1 MTGREP
7 PFDPNSNSRNNRSPS
22 TSISSGTGKS
32 SWKSSSY
39 SPSQSANN
47 GGGFDITRYKLR
59 SVLTHPLGL
68 PLLFAFHDEETDK
81 MKYLPQTRT
90 QFNQEQIKTLDG
102 LFQKAVEGT
111 ENKQDENEVKE
122 KPITERLTALINEQ
136 CETLK
141 YGALSEVSIKD
152 DNNQKKGVMDI
163 ILTHDENKNQAF
175 ETPPLAV
182 LEFGLNAGDWWS
194 KFHQGTLYIE
204 MMMNLALQ
212 NLTFDQP
219 ILLMIVTID
228 KTKNSK
234 IVSESNFRMGVF
246 LCVPK
251 GGNSAKGD
259 RYRISLLW
267 HSQTNSLSNA
277 SVLFGKFLRITADFA
292 SWRNEHQSPSG
303 YEYFSSNCCK
313 VATRDIKGE
322 ETAMVLRSYD
332 NRGRKTDRNP
342 EIYLTVKELVGN
354 VEVVF
359 GDTNFGNHNVD
370 EKEPPNQFEELLN
383 QPSQELE
390 EKEELWTRSS
400 EDLLIIAVPYRDGR
414 HYAVSPADF
423 LPIIDQLQALHREGF
438 VHGDIRAYNIVFKD
452 DEKGWLIDFD
462 FGGKSDV
469 QPYPKGYRQSLN
481 DGTRMGV
488 EGKAITKYHDW
499 FALGKLMFSI
509 HSIPADAEYNE
520 MSRLEKYWTPLEE
533 DWCTDKNIEALK
545 DFLGQ
550 FIGKTIT
557 MKLHPRFGAAVKENT
572 TKAQITKKGATGKP
586 PNQFEEYLDQSSE
599 DLKER
604 EEFWTRS
611 SQDLLIIAVPYRDG
625 RHYAKS
631 PADFLP
637 IIDQLQALH
646 KAGFVHG
653 DIRAFNTVFKD
664 YKEGW
669 LIDFDF
675 GGRSDV
681 QTYPTGYRTAL
692 VDGTRMGEERETI
705 TKYHDWYAL
714 GMLMFTIH
722 KIPAD
727 ALTTVEMFRLKDRWI
742 LLKEQGCTEKDI
754 DTLKAFLQQ
763 FIGKTTTMKLDPP
776 FGAAVKENTTKAQ
789 ITKKGATG
797 SPLQ

>member
-7 PFDPNSNSRNNRSPS
+7 PFDPNSNSRNKRSPL
-22 TSISSGTGKS
+22 TSISSGTGTS
-32 SWKSSSY
+32 SWKSSSD
-39 SPSQSANN
+39 SPSHISNN
-47 GGGFDITRYKLR
+47 GGGLYVAHHKLR
-59 SVLTHPLGL
+59 SVLSHPLGL
-68 PLLFAFHDEETDK
+68 PLLFAFHDKETEN
-81 MKYLPQTRT
+81 MKYLSQTRT
-90 QFNQEQIKTLDG
+90 QFAQEQIETLDG

-111 ENKQDENEVKE
+111 EKKQDENEVKE
-122 KPITERLTALINEQ
+122 KPITGLLTKLIEEQ
-136 CETLK
+136 CQTLR
-141 YGALSEVSIKD
+141 YRALSEVSIKD
-152 DNNQKKGVMDI
+152 DKNQKKGVMDI

-228 KTKNSK
+228 KTKTKNSN

-292 SWRNEHQSPSG
+292 SWRHEHQSPGG

-313 VATRDIKGE
+313 VATRDSNGE

-342 EIYLTVKELVGN
+342 EIYLTVKELVGD

-359 GDTNFGNHNVD
+359 GDANFGNHNVE
-370 EKEPPNQFEELLN
+370 EKEPPNQFEELSN

-390 EKEELWTRSS
+390 LKEEL
-400 EDLLIIAVPYRDGR
+400 
-414 HYAVSPADF
+414 
-423 LPIIDQLQALHREGF
+423 
-438 VHGDIRAYNIVFKD
+438 
-452 DEKGWLIDFD
+452 
-462 FGGKSDV
+462 
-469 QPYPKGYRQSLN
+469 
-481 DGTRMGV
+481 
-488 EGKAITKYHDW
+488 
-499 FALGKLMFSI
+499 
-509 HSIPADAEYNE
+509 
-520 MSRLEKYWTPLEE
+520 
-533 DWCTDKNIEALK
+533 
-545 DFLGQ
+545 
-550 FIGKTIT
+550 
-557 MKLHPRFGAAVKENT
+557 
-572 TKAQITKKGATGKP
+572 
-586 PNQFEEYLDQSSE
+586 
-599 DLKER
+599 
-604 EEFWTRS
+604 WTRS

-625 RHYAKS
+625 RHYAES

-653 DIRAFNTVFKD
+653 DIRAFNIVFKD
-664 YKEGW
+664 DEKGW

-681 QTYPTGYRTAL
+681 QTYPTGYRRNL
-692 VDGTRMGEERETI
+692 DDGTRMGEERETI
-705 TKYHDWYAL
+705 TKYHDWYAF
-714 GMLMFTIH
+714 GMLMFSIH
-722 KIPAD
+722 YIPKDAEYDEMNRLKEDWTDLEENMCTEDAID
-727 ALTTVEMFRLKDRWI
+727 ALKLF
-742 LLKEQGCTEKDI
+742 LL
-754 DTLKAFLQQ
+754 Q
-763 FIGKTTTMKLDPP
+763 FCGGSTTMKLHRP
-776 FGAAVKENTTKAQ
+776 FMVALKKSTKKPQA
-789 ITKKGATG
+789 TEKGATG

>member
-7 PFDPNSNSRNNRSPS
+7 PFDPNSNSRNKRSPL

-32 SWKSSSY
+32 SWNSSSD
-39 SPSQSANN
+39 SPSHISNN
-47 GGGFDITRYKLR
+47 VGGFDIAHHKLR

-68 PLLFAFHDEETDK
+68 PLLFAFHDEETEN
-81 MKYLPQTRT
+81 MKYLSQTRT
-90 QFNQEQIKTLDG
+90 QFTQEQIETLDG
-102 LFQKAVEGT
+102 LFQKAVEGK

-122 KPITERLTALINEQ
+122 KPITERLTAMIKEQ

-141 YGALSEVSIKD
+141 YGALCEVSIKGD
-152 DNNQKKGVMDI
+152 ENNTKGRMGI
-163 ILTHDENKNQAF
+163 LLTHAENKNQAF

-212 NLTFDQP
+212 NLTFDQS

-228 KTKNSK
+228 KDKNSN
-234 IVSESNFRMGVF
+234 IVPESNFRMGVF

-292 SWRNEHQSPSG
+292 SWRHEHQSPSG

-313 VATRDIKGE
+313 VATRDSNGE

-342 EIYLTVKELVGN
+342 EIYLTVKELVGD

-359 GDTNFGNHNVD
+359 GDANFGNHNVD
-370 EKEPPNQFEELLN
+370 EKEPPNQLEELLN

-400 EDLLIIAVPYRDGR
+400 
-414 HYAVSPADF
+414 
-423 LPIIDQLQALHREGF
+423 
-438 VHGDIRAYNIVFKD
+438 
-452 DEKGWLIDFD
+452 
-462 FGGKSDV
+462 
-469 QPYPKGYRQSLN
+469 
-481 DGTRMGV
+481 
-488 EGKAITKYHDW
+488 
-499 FALGKLMFSI
+499 
-509 HSIPADAEYNE
+509 
-520 MSRLEKYWTPLEE
+520 
-533 DWCTDKNIEALK
+533 
-545 DFLGQ
+545 
-550 FIGKTIT
+550 
-557 MKLHPRFGAAVKENT
+557 
-572 TKAQITKKGATGKP
+572 
-586 PNQFEEYLDQSSE
+586 
-599 DLKER
+599 
-604 EEFWTRS
+604 
-611 SQDLLIIAVPYRDG
+611 QDLLIIAVPYRNG
-625 RHYAKS
+625 RHYAES

-763 FIGKTTTMKLDPP
+763 FIGKTTTMELNHQFK
-776 FGAAVKENTTKAQ
+776 AAVKRSKESQ
-789 ITKKGATG
+789 VTKKGATG

>member
-7 PFDPNSNSRNNRSPS
+7 PFDPNSNSRNKRSPL
-22 TSISSGTGKS
+22 TSISSGTGTS
-32 SWKSSSY
+32 SWKSSSD
-39 SPSQSANN
+39 SPSHISNN
-47 GGGFDITRYKLR
+47 GGGLYVAHHKLR
-59 SVLTHPLGL
+59 SVLSHPLGL
-68 PLLFAFHDEETDK
+68 PLLFAFHDKETEN
-81 MKYLPQTRT
+81 MKYLSQTRT
-90 QFNQEQIKTLDG
+90 QFAQEQIEALDG

-111 ENKQDENEVKE
+111 EKKQDENEVKE
-122 KPITERLTALINEQ
+122 KPITERLTAMIKEQ
-136 CETLK
+136 CQTLR
-141 YGALSEVSIKD
+141 YRALSEVSIKD

-292 SWRNEHQSPSG
+292 SWRHEHQSPSG

-313 VATRDIKGE
+313 VATRDSNGE

-342 EIYLTVKELVGN
+342 EIYLTVKELVGD

-359 GDTNFGNHNVD
+359 GDANFGNHNVE
-370 EKEPPNQFEELLN
+370 EKEPPNQLEELSN

-390 EKEELWTRSS
+390 LKEEL
-400 EDLLIIAVPYRDGR
+400 
-414 HYAVSPADF
+414 
-423 LPIIDQLQALHREGF
+423 
-438 VHGDIRAYNIVFKD
+438 
-452 DEKGWLIDFD
+452 
-462 FGGKSDV
+462 
-469 QPYPKGYRQSLN
+469 
-481 DGTRMGV
+481 
-488 EGKAITKYHDW
+488 
-499 FALGKLMFSI
+499 
-509 HSIPADAEYNE
+509 
-520 MSRLEKYWTPLEE
+520 
-533 DWCTDKNIEALK
+533 
-545 DFLGQ
+545 
-550 FIGKTIT
+550 
-557 MKLHPRFGAAVKENT
+557 
-572 TKAQITKKGATGKP
+572 
-586 PNQFEEYLDQSSE
+586 
-599 DLKER
+599 
-604 EEFWTRS
+604 WTRS
-611 SQDLLIIAVPYRDG
+611 SQDLLIIAVPYRDASSSSQG
-625 RHYAKS
+625 RLC
-631 PADFLP
+631 PR
-637 IIDQLQALH
+637 
-646 KAGFVHG
+646 

-664 YKEGW
+664 DEKGW

-714 GMLMFTIH
+714 GKLMFSIH
-722 KIPAD
+722 YIPKDAEYDEMNRLKEDWTDLEENMCTEDAID
-727 ALTTVEMFRLKDRWI
+727 ALKLF
-742 LLKEQGCTEKDI
+742 LL
-754 DTLKAFLQQ
+754 Q
-763 FIGKTTTMKLDPP
+763 FCGGSTTMKLHRP
-776 FGAAVKENTTKAQ
+776 FMVALKKCTKKPQ

>member
-7 PFDPNSNSRNNRSPS
+7 PFDPNSNSRNKRSPL
-22 TSISSGTGKS
+22 TSISSGTGTS
-32 SWKSSSY
+32 SWKSSSD
-39 SPSQSANN
+39 SPSHISNN
-47 GGGFDITRYKLR
+47 GGGLYVAHHKLR
-59 SVLTHPLGL
+59 SVLSHPLGL
-68 PLLFAFHDEETDK
+68 PLLFAFHDKETEN
-81 MKYLPQTRT
+81 MKYLSQTRT
-90 QFNQEQIKTLDG
+90 QFAQEQIETLDG

-111 ENKQDENEVKE
+111 EKKQDENEVKE
-122 KPITERLTALINEQ
+122 KPITGLLTKLIEEQ
-136 CETLK
+136 CQTLR
-141 YGALSEVSIKD
+141 YRALSEVSIKD

-228 KTKNSK
+228 KTKTKNSN

-292 SWRNEHQSPSG
+292 SWRHEHQSPGG

-313 VATRDIKGE
+313 VATRDSNGE

-342 EIYLTVKELVGN
+342 EIYLTVKELVGD

-359 GDTNFGNHNVD
+359 GDANFGNHNVE
-370 EKEPPNQFEELLN
+370 EKEPPNQFEELSN

-390 EKEELWTRSS
+390 LKEEL
-400 EDLLIIAVPYRDGR
+400 
-414 HYAVSPADF
+414 
-423 LPIIDQLQALHREGF
+423 
-438 VHGDIRAYNIVFKD
+438 
-452 DEKGWLIDFD
+452 
-462 FGGKSDV
+462 
-469 QPYPKGYRQSLN
+469 
-481 DGTRMGV
+481 
-488 EGKAITKYHDW
+488 
-499 FALGKLMFSI
+499 
-509 HSIPADAEYNE
+509 
-520 MSRLEKYWTPLEE
+520 
-533 DWCTDKNIEALK
+533 
-545 DFLGQ
+545 
-550 FIGKTIT
+550 
-557 MKLHPRFGAAVKENT
+557 
-572 TKAQITKKGATGKP
+572 
-586 PNQFEEYLDQSSE
+586 
-599 DLKER
+599 
-604 EEFWTRS
+604 WTRS

-625 RHYAKS
+625 RHYAES

-653 DIRAFNTVFKD
+653 DIRAFNIVFKD
-664 YKEGW
+664 DEKGW

-681 QTYPTGYRTAL
+681 QTYPTGYRRNL
-692 VDGTRMGEERETI
+692 DDGTRMGEERETI
-705 TKYHDWYAL
+705 TKYHDWYAF
-714 GMLMFTIH
+714 GKLMFTIH
-722 KIPAD
+722 FLPFNDEYNVKQWIFAIPDLCTNNNID
-727 ALTTVEMFRLKDRWI
+727 ALKV
-742 LLKEQGCTEKDI
+742 
-754 DTLKAFLQQ
+754 FLQQ
-763 FIGKTTTMKLDPP
+763 FCNRQTELMLIPP
-776 FGAAVKENTTKAQ
+776 FEAAVKRSKESH

>member
-1 MTGREP
+1 M
-7 PFDPNSNSRNNRSPS
+7 SNPEVQ
-22 TSISSGTGKS
+22 SSKRGVHQRRQQ
-32 SWKSSSY
+32 
-39 SPSQSANN
+39 P
-47 GGGFDITRYKLR
+47 
-59 SVLTHPLGL
+59 
-68 PLLFAFHDEETDK
+68 
-81 MKYLPQTRT
+81 
-90 QFNQEQIKTLDG
+90 
-102 LFQKAVEGT
+102 
-111 ENKQDENEVKE
+111 
-122 KPITERLTALINEQ
+122 
-136 CETLK
+136 
-141 YGALSEVSIKD
+141 
-152 DNNQKKGVMDI
+152 KKGVMDI
-163 ILTHDENKNQAF
+163 ILTHGEIKNQTF

-251 GGNSAKGD
+251 GGNSVKGD
-259 RYRISLLW
+259 RYCISLLW

-277 SVLFGKFLRITADFA
+277 SVLFGKFLRIMADFA

-313 VATRDIKGE
+313 VATRDSNGE

-342 EIYLTVKELVGN
+342 EIYLTVKELVGD

-359 GDTNFGNHNVD
+359 GDANFGNHNVE
-370 EKEPPNQFEELLN
+370 EKEPPNQFEELSN

-390 EKEELWTRSS
+390 LKEELWTRSS

-414 HYAVSPADF
+414 HYAESPADF
-423 LPIIDQLQALHREGF
+423 LPIIDQLQALHR
-438 VHGDIRAYNIVFKD
+438 
-452 DEKGWLIDFD
+452 
-462 FGGKSDV
+462 
-469 QPYPKGYRQSLN
+469 
-481 DGTRMGV
+481 
-488 EGKAITKYHDW
+488 
-499 FALGKLMFSI
+499 
-509 HSIPADAEYNE
+509 
-520 MSRLEKYWTPLEE
+520 
-533 DWCTDKNIEALK
+533 
-545 DFLGQ
+545 
-550 FIGKTIT
+550 
-557 MKLHPRFGAAVKENT
+557 
-572 TKAQITKKGATGKP
+572 
-586 PNQFEEYLDQSSE
+586 
-599 DLKER
+599 
-604 EEFWTRS
+604 
-611 SQDLLIIAVPYRDG
+611 
-625 RHYAKS
+625 
-631 PADFLP
+631 
-637 IIDQLQALH
+637 
-646 KAGFVHG
+646 AGFVHG
-653 DIRAFNTVFKD
+653 DIRAFNIVFKD
-664 YKEGW
+664 DEKGW

-722 KIPAD
+722 KIPED
-727 ALTTVEMFRLKDRWI
+727 ALTTVEMYRLEKHWI
-742 LLKEQGCTEKDI
+742 VLKEQGCTEKDI

-763 FIGKTTTMKLDPP
+763 FVRKATTMELNHS
-776 FGAAVKENTTKAQ
+776 FETAVKRSKESH

>member
-7 PFDPNSNSRNNRSPS
+7 PFDPNFNSRNKRSPL
-22 TSISSGTGKS
+22 TSISSGTGTS
-32 SWKSSSY
+32 SWKSSSD
-39 SPSQSANN
+39 SPSQSWNN
-47 GGGFDITRYKLR
+47 GLGLYVAHHKLR

-68 PLLFAFHDEETDK
+68 PLLFAFHDKETEN
-81 MKYLPQTRT
+81 MKYLSQTRT
-90 QFNQEQIKTLDG
+90 QFTQEQIETLDG

-111 ENKQDENEVKE
+111 EKKQDENEVKE
-122 KPITERLTALINEQ
+122 KPITGLLTKLIEEQ
-136 CETLK
+136 CQTLR
-141 YGALSEVSIKD
+141 YRALSEVSIKD

-163 ILTHDENKNQAF
+163 ILTQDENKNQAF

-204 MMMNLALQ
+204 MMINLALQ

-313 VATRDIKGE
+313 VATRDSKGE

-342 EIYLTVKELVGN
+342 EIYRTVKELVGG

-359 GDTNFGNHNVD
+359 GDENFVNHNVD
-370 EKEPPNQFEELLN
+370 EKQPPDQLEELLN

-390 EKEELWTRSS
+390 LK
-400 EDLLIIAVPYRDGR
+400 
-414 HYAVSPADF
+414 
-423 LPIIDQLQALHREGF
+423 
-438 VHGDIRAYNIVFKD
+438 
-452 DEKGWLIDFD
+452 
-462 FGGKSDV
+462 
-469 QPYPKGYRQSLN
+469 
-481 DGTRMGV
+481 
-488 EGKAITKYHDW
+488 
-499 FALGKLMFSI
+499 
-509 HSIPADAEYNE
+509 
-520 MSRLEKYWTPLEE
+520 
-533 DWCTDKNIEALK
+533 EAL
-545 DFLGQ
+545 
-550 FIGKTIT
+550 
-557 MKLHPRFGAAVKENT
+557 
-572 TKAQITKKGATGKP
+572 
-586 PNQFEEYLDQSSE
+586 
-599 DLKER
+599 
-604 EEFWTRS
+604 WTRS

-625 RHYAKS
+625 RHYAES

-653 DIRAFNTVFKD
+653 DIRAFNIVFKD
-664 YKEGW
+664 DEKGW

-714 GMLMFTIH
+714 GMLMFTVH

-727 ALTTVEMFRLKDRWI
+727 ALSSENLLMIYRWI
-742 LLKEQGCTEKDI
+742 NLEEGMCKDEEINALKV
-754 DTLKAFLQQ
+754 FLQQ
-763 FIGKTTTMKLDPP
+763 FVRKATTMELNHS
-776 FGAAVKENTTKAQ
+776 FETAVKRSKESH

-797 SPLQ
+797 SPLL

>member
-141 YGALSEVSIKD
+141 YGALSEVSIKGD
-152 DNNQKKGVMDI
+152 EHQKKGVMDI
-163 ILTHDENKNQAF
+163 ILTHAKNKNQAF

-194 KFHQGTLYIE
+194 KLHQGTLYLE
-204 MMMNLALQ
+204 MMNLALQ
-212 NLTFDQP
+212 NLTIDQP
-219 ILLMIVTID
+219 ILLMIVTVD
-228 KTKNSK
+228 RNSNSDNNSK
-234 IVSESNFRMGVF
+234 SNFRMGVF
-246 LCVPK
+246 LYVPK
-251 GGNSAKGD
+251 GANSSKGD

-267 HSQTNSLSNA
+267 HSKTSDKSDA
-277 SVLFGKFLRITADFA
+277 SKYFGNFLRVTADFA
-292 SWRNEHQSPSG
+292 SWRRNHQSPSG

-313 VATRDIKGE
+313 VATLDSNSKE
-322 ETAMVLRSYD
+322 MAMVLRSYD

-342 EIYLTVKELVGN
+342 EIYLSGKVGD

-370 EKEPPNQFEELLN
+370 EKEPPNQFEEL
-383 QPSQELE
+383 
-390 EKEELWTRSS
+390 
-400 EDLLIIAVPYRDGR
+400 
-414 HYAVSPADF
+414 
-423 LPIIDQLQALHREGF
+423 
-438 VHGDIRAYNIVFKD
+438 
-452 DEKGWLIDFD
+452 
-462 FGGKSDV
+462 
-469 QPYPKGYRQSLN
+469 
-481 DGTRMGV
+481 
-488 EGKAITKYHDW
+488 
-499 FALGKLMFSI
+499 
-509 HSIPADAEYNE
+509 
-520 MSRLEKYWTPLEE
+520 
-533 DWCTDKNIEALK
+533 
-545 DFLGQ
+545 
-550 FIGKTIT
+550 
-557 MKLHPRFGAAVKENT
+557 
-572 TKAQITKKGATGKP
+572 
-586 PNQFEEYLDQSSE
+586 LDQSSE

-625 RHYAKS
+625 RHYAVS

-637 IIDQLQALH
+637 IIDQLQTLH
-646 KAGFVHG
+646 EAGFVHG
-653 DIRAFNTVFKD
+653 DIRAYNIVFKD
-664 YKEGW
+664 EKEGW

-675 GGRSDV
+675 GGKNDV
-681 QTYPTGYRTAL
+681 QTYPKGYRFAL
-692 VDGTRMGEERETI
+692 DDGIRIGEERETI
-705 TKYHDWYAL
+705 TKYHDWFAL
-714 GMLMFTIH
+714 GKLMFSIH
-722 KIPAD
+722 SIPAD
-727 ALTTVEMFRLKDRWI
+727 AEYNEMSRLKDHWTPLEEDECTDKNI
-742 LLKEQGCTEKDI
+742 EALKD
-754 DTLKAFLQQ
+754 FLGQ
-763 FIGKTTTMKLDPP
+763 FIGKTITMKLHPR
-776 FGAAVKENTTKAQ
+776 FGAAVKKSKTEAQ